1 MIMNDEISINWKG
14 RQIDYNPS
22 VFYIENIDDEYETL
36 LESYCVCEADSSQS
50 IISRIIDWCKRAI
63 NFIKKK
69 ILSIFKKDK
78 KAKIDDKTKASIV
91 EVNKASDSLLK
102 SIKSGNN
109 DNQQIISSLEKKLSE
124 INDSRMK
131 YSSEE
136 LDQDYIKILESKMN
150 EIENLLNDNSKNLS
164 QDNIKALQ
172 QLLKSYTD
180 LLSRI
185 KSDQNNETMY
195 MLKWIKEILVKNSQN
210 GANTEV
216 SAYPF
221 VYARTY
227 ANDYTPDGLLAPIN
241 DVNKKTMQ
249 RLCTAT
255 NVNNIKIGSGM
266 IPRVTYSEGW
276 YMIGYTFIPTDV
288 DSNDSF
294 PFKFISSEETVKRL
308 EEKGFNVNRVDP
320 HKVIEFGTDMR
331 GRKLDVFSGYIVN
344 ASRIKSEGIPMI
356 TRSMCFTNYIKAQK
370 IHWYDK
376 EDEDFTTA
384 SGLEKIKG
392 VRIKKK
398 EFV

>member
-1 MIMNDEISINWKG
+1 MNDEISINWKG

-22 VFYIENIDDEYETL
+22 VFYIENMDDEYETL
-36 LESYCVCEADSSQS
+36 LESYYVCEADSSQS

-91 EVNKASDSLLK
+91 EVNKASGSLLE
-102 SIKSGNN
+102 SIKSGNH

-136 LDQDYIKILESKMN
+136 LDQDYIKILESKMT

-221 VYARTY
+221 VYSRTY

-255 NVNNIKIGSGM
+255 KVNDVKNGSGM

-294 PFKFISSEETVKRL
+294 PFKFTSSEETAKRL
-308 EEKGFNVNRVDP
+308 KEKGFADNQHN
-320 HKVIEFGTDMR
+320 VIEFGTDMA
-331 GRKLDVFSGYIVN
+331 GRKLNVFSGYIVN

-398 EFV
+398 DFA

>member
-1 MIMNDEISINWKG
+1 MNMNNEISINWKG
-14 RQIDYNPS
+14 RQIDYNPR
-22 VFYIENIDDEYETL
+22 VFYIENMDDEYETL

-69 ILSIFKKDK
+69 VLSIFKKDK

-102 SIKSGNN
+102 SIKSGNH

-172 QLLKSYTD
+172 QLLKSYAD

-227 ANDYTPDGLLAPIN
+227 ANDFTPDGLLAPIN

-255 NVNNIKIGSGM
+255 KVNNVKIGSGM

-276 YMIGYTFIPTDV
+276 YMIGYVFIPMDV

-294 PFKFISSEETVKRL
+294 PFKFTSSEETVKRL

-320 HKVIEFGTDMR
+320 HKPIEFGTDMS
-331 GRKLDVFSGYIVN
+331 GRKLNVFSGYIVN

-356 TRSMCFTNYIKAQK
+356 TRSMCFNNFIKAEK

-376 EDEDFTTA
+376 EDEYFTTA

-398 EFV
+398 EFA

>member
-1 MIMNDEISINWKG
+1 MSDEISINWKG

-22 VFYIENIDDEYETL
+22 VFYIKNMDDEYETL
-36 LESYCVCEADSSQS
+36 LESYYVCEADSSQS
-50 IISRIIDWCKRAI
+50 IIGRIIDWCKRAI
-63 NFIKKK
+63 RFIKNK

-109 DNQQIISSLEKKLSE
+109 DNQQIISSLENKLSE

-241 DVNKKTMQ
+241 DVNKKTIQ

-255 NVNNIKIGSGM
+255 KVNNLGNGSGM

-276 YMIGYTFIPTDV
+276 YMIGYVFIPTDV

-294 PFKFISSEETVKRL
+294 PFKFASSEETAKRL
-308 EEKGFNVNRVDP
+308 KEKGFDVNQN
-320 HKVIEFGTDMR
+320 KVIEFGTDMR

-344 ASRIKSEGIPMI
+344 ASRIESEGIPMI

-376 EDEDFTTA
+376 EDQDFTTA

-398 EFV
+398 DFA